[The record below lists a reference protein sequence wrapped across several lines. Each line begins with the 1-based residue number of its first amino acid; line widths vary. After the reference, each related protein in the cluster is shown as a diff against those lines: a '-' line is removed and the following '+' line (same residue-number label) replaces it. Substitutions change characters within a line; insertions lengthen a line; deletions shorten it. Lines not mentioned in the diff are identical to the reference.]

1 MKLSVLV
8 PCYNEELY
16 IKRCIDSLLN
26 QTIKIDEILILN
38 DGSIDNTLLIIKEY
52 ELNNDNV
59 RVLNIE
65 NKGLTAGRN
74 TLINNCKGDY
84 FYFID
89 ADDWVEDKCVQHFKD
104 KISEKEYEC
113 IFSPCYKNNKT
124 FKTHSKIKKNTTKEK
139 YCINNLTYVWNIF
152 FKKSFWI
159 DNNLSY
165 DEKYKMFEDIGA
177 IVKIMIKLNDAGFI
191 LEKSYHWTTDKN
203 PKSRFVFEK
212 DKLDMAIG
220 QMQSSFIDANNE
232 FKGQN
237 PRYVNDILAFLL
249 SININYILFLSEGIS
264 KKEYMKKIKKIEK
277 ENGRVKF
284 PKSPWKFMFFIL
296 YKIF

>member
-124 FKTHSKIKKNTTKEK
+124 FKTHSKIKKNTVL
-139 YCINNLTYVWNIF
+139 II
-152 FKKSFWI
+152 
-159 DNNLSY
+159 
-165 DEKYKMFEDIGA
+165 
-177 IVKIMIKLNDAGFI
+177 
-191 LEKSYHWTTDKN
+191 
-203 PKSRFVFEK
+203 
-212 DKLDMAIG
+212 
-220 QMQSSFIDANNE
+220 
-232 FKGQN
+232 
-237 PRYVNDILAFLL
+237 
-249 SININYILFLSEGIS
+249 
-264 KKEYMKKIKKIEK
+264 
-277 ENGRVKF
+277 
-284 PKSPWKFMFFIL
+284 
-296 YKIF
+296 